1 MTFLA
6 VAIVAMIV
14 AGIVVFIVWRM
25 RAHLA
30 ARAEAEVRMAAAM
43 QELQILAARLQAVK
57 AAQAARGESDSTP
70 TP

>member
-6 VAIVAMIV
+6 IAIVAMIV
-14 AGIVVFIVWRM
+14 AGVAVFLIWRM

-30 ARAEAEVRMAAAM
+30 ARADAEARMAAAM

-57 AAQAARGESDSTP
+57 PAQAARPETDSTP
-70 TP
+70 TT